1 MQSLVESEKSLLV
14 LPQDEVMPA
23 AATNKKGNFVLVQ
36 LPDMERL
43 WKHKQQPQNK
53 ESSYL
58 LASDQSSAV
67 VVGDKSFSIC
77 TVGSSNTF
85 ILVPPSPSDA
95 SNDADDADKE
105 DANDNN
111 HNTIN
116 TATSNNKRSKPNP
129 PIRPT
134 RLVKPGGSGAFF
146 LEATDHHHKLNS
158 DQIRALLL
166 QEKHLSVTELSHRLQ
181 YAPAEIEKLLKTM
194 AVVCDDNNKY
204 SLLPEDVL
212 LQGQRA
218 VLETLCEVCPDHATN
233 GGVISN
239 LNECVTG
246 IVERLDLDDLDDLDD
261 KSYNK
266 MAVARTCLELIRRV
280 EEEDDATT
288 ETQDGTS
295 SMHLNRDKVS
305 IKHINTDHHYFKMI
319 LIFDSN
325 IIFRFYFV
333 IIICRLCNGS
343 PSTCL
348 PVSRPTPNATLS
360 RRGNRIFR
368 ALWMMAFMM
377 QIFRRIC

>member
-43 WKHKQQPQNK
+43 WTKQEPQDK

-58 LASDQSSAV
+58 LASNQSSAV

-166 QEKHLSVTELSHRLQ
+166 QQENQQGLSVTELSHRLQ
-181 YAPAEIEKLLKTM
+181 YAPAEIEKVLKTM
-194 AVVCDDNNKY
+194 PVVCNGNKKY

-305 IKHINTDHHYFKMI
+305 IKHINTDHLFKMI
-319 LIFDSN
+319 FIFDSN
-325 IIFRFYFV
+325 LIFRFYCIV
-333 IIICRLCNGS
+333 ICRLCNGS